1 MITVDR
7 SELILHVRDTLA
19 KSGFYISEEW
29 NSPTLCFD
37 IIARRD
43 ASLLIIKI
51 LANVD
56 AFNKSEANVLKILG
70 KFLEGAPLLIGAR
83 ASGKKK
89 LKRDVVYTR
98 HGVPIMSGTTLF
110 NFLIEGVPPIIYS
123 APGGFYVKLDGTKL
137 RETREARSISLGT
150 LADVAGVSRKAIQL
164 YEAGVMN
171 PAVDVAI
178 KLEEYLD
185 VPLTE
190 AIDPFSQDLEIQE
203 SLFDFDDLDEP
214 QKNVFGQLKDIG
226 YEIIPINKCHFD
238 ALTQDSRVLILT
250 GVEKHSRYLKNKAR
264 AMTNISKITERYS
277 VVFID
282 KAHLSKNNIEGTPII
297 GSKEL
302 LKIEDSEDILE
313 LIQERSG

>member
-7 SELILHVRDTLA
+7 SELISNVRDTLA

-29 NSPTLCFD
+29 TSPTLCFD

-43 ASLLIIKI
+43 AQLLIIKI

-56 AFNKSEANVLKILG
+56 AFNKTEANVLRILG
-70 KFLEGAPLLIGAR
+70 KFLKGAPLLIGSHA
-83 ASGKKK
+83 GGNKK

-98 HGVPIMSGTTLF
+98 HGVSIMSGVTLY
-110 NFLIEGVPPIIYS
+110 NYLIEGVPPIIYS
-123 APGGFYVKLDGTKL
+123 APGGFYVKLDGHRLKET
-137 RETREARSISLGT
+137 RETRGISLGT

-185 VPLTE
+185 VPLTQP
-190 AIDPFSQDLEIQE
+190 IDPFSQDIEIQE
-203 SLFDFDDLDEP
+203 SLFDFDLLDEP
-214 QKNVFGQLKDIG
+214 QKNVFGQLKEIG

-238 ALTQDSRVLILT
+238 ALTQDSKVLILT
-250 GVEKHSRYLKNKAR
+250 GVDKETRYLKNKAR
-264 AMTNISKITERYS
+264 AMSNISKITERYS

-282 KAHLSKNNIEGTPII
+282 KAHLTKNNIEGTPII
-297 GSKEL
+297 GRKEL
-302 LKIEDSEDILE
+302 AKIDDSEDILE
-313 LIQERSG
+313 LIHERSA